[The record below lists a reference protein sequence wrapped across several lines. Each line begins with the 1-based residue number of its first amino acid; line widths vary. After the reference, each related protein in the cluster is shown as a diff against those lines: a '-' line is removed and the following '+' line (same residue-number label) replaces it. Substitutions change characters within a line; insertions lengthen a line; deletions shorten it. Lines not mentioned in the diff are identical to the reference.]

1 MMRDTYIN
9 QVAAP
14 LEGLIREELLGSCDA
29 MIAINDGILRTYNNL
44 RWEVKNDCKILSCQ
58 NDVRVHIFD
67 Y

>member
-44 RWEVKNDCKILSCQ
+44 R
-58 NDVRVHIFD
+58 
-67 Y
+67 